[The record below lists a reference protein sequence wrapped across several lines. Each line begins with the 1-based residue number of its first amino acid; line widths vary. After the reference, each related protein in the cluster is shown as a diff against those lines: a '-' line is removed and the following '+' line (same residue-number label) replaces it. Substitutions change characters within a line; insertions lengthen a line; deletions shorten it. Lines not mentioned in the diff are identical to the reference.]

1 MPTIAH
7 PEIAIECHPGYL
19 AEGDWE
25 ALAQCGF
32 NRYSLGIQDFDEHVL
47 KAVNR
52 RPSLLLVEEIMHLLR
67 EQGATVNMDLL
78 FGLPYQTPNSFAR
91 AAEQAANLHPDRI
104 VTFSYGHVPWV
115 HKRQLILE
123 KLGLPQDDDKQEM
136 YRRAAEVLHT
146 AGYRSIGMD
155 HFVLPTDELSVAL
168 ETKQLHRNFQGYCT
182 RRTTGQVYAFGV
194 TAISQLQTAY
204 AQNGRDIQE
213 YIRCIEAGKPYTYRG
228 YELTTQEQM
237 VREVIEQMM
246 CNYHFS
252 WSEIAARLGC
262 TPAEVKAAT
271 NYDEQKLKEMEADG
285 LIQLSEDS
293 ISMTQTGSPFVR
305 NVVATLDP
313 LMEHTDKKFSKPI

>member
-1 MPTIAH
+1 
-7 PEIAIECHPGYL
+7 
-19 AEGDWE
+19 
-25 ALAQCGF
+25 
-32 NRYSLGIQDFDEHVL
+32 
-47 KAVNR
+47 
-52 RPSLLLVEEIMHLLR
+52 
-67 EQGATVNMDLL
+67 
-78 FGLPYQTPNSFAR
+78 
-91 AAEQAANLHPDRI
+91 
-104 VTFSYGHVPWV
+104 
-115 HKRQLILE
+115 
-123 KLGLPQDDDKQEM
+123 
-136 YRRAAEVLHT
+136 
-146 AGYRSIGMD
+146 MD

-204 AQNGRDIQE
+204 AQNGRDIE
-213 YIRCIEAGKPYTYRG
+213 AYIRCIEAGKPYTYRG
-228 YELTTQEQM
+228 YELTTQEQI

-313 LMEHTDKKFSKPI
+313 LMAHTDKKFSKPI

>member
-1 MPTIAH
+1 M
-7 PEIAIECHPGYL
+7 
-19 AEGDWE
+19 
-25 ALAQCGF
+25 
-32 NRYSLGIQDFDEHVL
+32 
-47 KAVNR
+47 
-52 RPSLLLVEEIMHLLR
+52 
-67 EQGATVNMDLL
+67 
-78 FGLPYQTPNSFAR
+78 
-91 AAEQAANLHPDRI
+91 
-104 VTFSYGHVPWV
+104 
-115 HKRQLILE
+115 
-123 KLGLPQDDDKQEM
+123 
-136 YRRAAEVLHT
+136 
-146 AGYRSIGMD
+146 
-155 HFVLPTDELSVAL
+155 AL

-285 LIQLSEDS
+285 LIPVSYTHLSGFLPEWA
-293 ISMTQTGSPFVR
+293 SPGHRDCMVG
-305 NVVATLDP
+305 NNSASVVCLLYT
-313 LMEHTDKKFSKPI
+313 SRCV